1 MVPNLYC
8 VISFQVAQ
16 KEHEIKGLNGFLT
29 GKRETALDWCP
40 TIRLQNGLPSAQ
52 EELPPKKGCI
62 ATLGAIAEAADELH
76 RYFSV

>member
-1 MVPNLYC
+1 MVPNLYY

-16 KEHEIKGLNGFLT
+16 KEHEIKWLNGFLT

-62 ATLGAIAEAADELH
+62 ATLGAITEAADELH